1 MLCALRR
8 SLNQLYTRS
17 GKSLYVQYSNKT
29 TQTVI
34 QLGYFVLRL
43 LTDRLFICFCRLS
56 KGKCSV
62 LSVVSTRKLF
72 TCQRIVQCLTKPS
85 TSARL
90 TVSTRKTAAGSSQ
103 MLSLFS
109 PCRLVNNLY
118 HITLY
123 SRFYC
128 IIVSFCIHVFLN
140 HRIIMYSFILFLY
153 HYIIVFSR
161 FFCTNRC
168 KARAVPVTL
177 FIFNPSPFSLSK
189 LEILSLDYWGK

>member
-128 IIVSFCIHVFLN
+128 
-140 HRIIMYSFILFLY
+140 FILY
-153 HYIIVFSR
+153 SR
-161 FFCTNRC
+161 FFE
-168 KARAVPVTL
+168 
-177 FIFNPSPFSLSK
+177 PSHHYVFLYPFFVSLHHRVFTF
-189 LEILSLDYWGK
+189 LLYQSL